1 MRRVKRGEQPAR
13 EAFPVP
19 ALLHLQRIVRP
30 ADRVAEGEQ
39 IAGRMDLEM
48 RAGTRGFAAAAS

>member
-13 EAFPVP
+13 KRFLCQ
-19 ALLHLQRIVRP
+19 LLHLQRIVRP
-30 ADRVAEGEQ
+30 ADRVAEGER

-48 RAGTRGFAAAAS
+48 RGQARGTAAAAS